1 MIDIY
6 KYTFFDLDGTV
17 TDPAEGIT
25 NSVAYALSKYSI
37 DVTDKTSLYDFIG
50 PPLIDSFMKH
60 YSFSREDAV
69 EAVEKYREY
78 YRVKGIFENKLYNG
92 IIRLFEDLKGRGK
105 KIVLAT
111 SKPEKFAVEILKH
124 FEIYDFFE
132 FVAGATMD
140 ETRTD
145 KGEVIKYAIDSLGI
159 CDTSEIIMVGDRKYD
174 IEGAHKLG
182 IKAIGVMYGYGS
194 KEELQNAKADY
205 IVENTKE
212 IEDIIF

>member
-1 MIDIY
+1 
-6 KYTFFDLDGTV
+6 
-17 TDPAEGIT
+17 
-25 NSVAYALSKYSI
+25 
-37 DVTDKTSLYDFIG
+37 
-50 PPLIDSFMKH
+50 MKH

-124 FEIYDFFE
+124 FEIYDFFD